1 MSSLSKSNNIYI
13 SHRDRLSINSLSP
26 SPNTK
31 EYLHD
36 CYGVSWDK
44 DKDKNNKRESINIS
58 TMTPPSIN
66 TAKIINS
73 FIGSKIFKQS
83 FSEKDCLNTLSKK

>member
-1 MSSLSKSNNIYI
+1 MSSLPKSNNIYI
-13 SHRDRLSINSLSP
+13 SQRDRLSVNSLSP

-44 DKDKNNKRESINIS
+44 NKNNKRDSISIP

-73 FIGSKIFKQS
+73 FIGSKVFKQS
-83 FSEKDCLNTLSKK
+83 FSESDCLNTLSKK

>member
-1 MSSLSKSNNIYI
+1 MSSLPKSNNIYI
-13 SHRDRLSINSLSP
+13 SNRHRLSVNSLSP

-44 DKDKNNKRESINIS
+44 DKDKDNKRDSTSIPR
-58 TMTPPSIN
+58 MTPPSIN

-73 FIGSKIFKQS
+73 FIGSKVFKQS
-83 FSEKDCLNTLSKK
+83 FSESDCSNTLSKK

>member
-1 MSSLSKSNNIYI
+1 MSSLQKSNNIYI
-13 SHRDRLSINSLSP
+13 SHRDRLSVNSLSP
-26 SPNTK
+26 SPSTK

-44 DKDKNNKRESINIS
+44 DNKRESINIPR
-58 TMTPPSIN
+58 MTPPSIN

-73 FIGSKIFKQS
+73 FIGAKVFKQS
-83 FSEKDCLNTLSKK
+83 FSETDCSNTLSKK